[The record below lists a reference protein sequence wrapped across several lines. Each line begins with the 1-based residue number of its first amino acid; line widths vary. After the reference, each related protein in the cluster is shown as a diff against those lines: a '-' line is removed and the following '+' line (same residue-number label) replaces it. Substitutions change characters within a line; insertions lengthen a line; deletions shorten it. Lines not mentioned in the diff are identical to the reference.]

1 MSSSL
6 LDKIGLGNID
16 PAYIIIGLLLVVIA
30 AIIISIICLVKLSR
44 LNDKYRRFMTG
55 KDGKSLEDAVA
66 KRFSQV
72 DKLIEENKKKTV
84 EIEDIFN
91 NLKISVQ
98 KVGIVKYDAFNE
110 MGGKLSFSLAMLN
123 KENSGFIINAMHS
136 REGCYTYI
144 KEIINGESYIPL
156 GTEEKEALEKA
167 MEV

>member
-30 AIIISIICLVKLSR
+30 AIIISIICLVKLSK

-98 KVGIVKYDAFNE
+98 KVTRKTRD
-110 MGGKLSFSLAMLN
+110 L
-123 KENSGFIINAMHS
+123 
-136 REGCYTYI
+136 
-144 KEIINGESYIPL
+144 
-156 GTEEKEALEKA
+156 
-167 MEV
+167 

>member
-30 AIIISIICLVKLSR
+30 AIIISIICLVKLSK